1 MFDRFSTRKHVVR
14 VHTRAT
20 RRDSNAALCTLLS
33 GIRLGRSNEIIR
45 PRARG
50 AVPEGRRAGGRCGRW
65 GLGGGGAHYPWVRDY
80 AAPLAPTLNV
90 RQLARLAAAGTLQA
104 PHTDTPAQVHT
115 RGSMQLTCIV
125 ARFRKKAVGERDG
138 AGALVFLAA
147 LSFAAS
153 ARL

>member
-1 MFDRFSTRKHVVR
+1 MRLSSHVRAEQCQRVEEPVAGVGAGAWAVAVRTTRG
-14 VHTRAT
+14 
-20 RRDSNAALCTLLS
+20 C
-33 GIRLGRSNEIIR
+33 
-45 PRARG
+45 
-50 AVPEGRRAGGRCGRW
+50 
-65 GLGGGGAHYPWVRDY
+65 DY

-104 PHTDTPAQVHT
+104 PHTDTPAQFHT